1 MGESPVKVDRLKVD
15 RLKVGIVDIGSNS
28 MRLLITDGFEEF
40 ERQVEVTGLGRGVD
54 STGVLSDRAVE
65 DTLEVLRRFGGLL
78 EAFGVQ
84 RRLAIAT
91 SASRDA
97 SNREAFFDGCETAL
111 GIRPT
116 LITGSE
122 EARFAFRGATSGLAV
137 SGPVVVSDIGGG
149 STEFVWADREISID
163 IGSVR
168 LTDRHLPAR
177 PASSTQVREALDAV
191 HTLFD
196 GVSPAGG
203 ETLVGVAGTWTSLAA
218 MDQELAPY
226 DPDLVH
232 GYLIGR
238 ADLGRWIAK
247 LAERTIEETAALA
260 GLDPKRAPVILA
272 GAVVALGVM
281 DVLGADEAT
290 VSERDTLEGAA
301 KHLLDLA

>member
-1 MGESPVKVDRLKVD
+1 M
-15 RLKVGIVDIGSNS
+15 KVGIVDIGSNS
-28 MRLLITDGFEEF
+28 IRLLIMDGIEEF

-54 STGVLSDRAVE
+54 STGALSDDAIE
-65 DTLEVLRRFGGLL
+65 DTLVVLRSFGDLL
-78 EAFGVQ
+78 DTHEVQ
-84 RRLAIAT
+84 QRMAIAT

-122 EARFAFRGATSGLAV
+122 EARFAFRGATSGLAM

-149 STEFVWADREISID
+149 STEFVWAEREMSVD

-168 LTDRHLPAR
+168 LTDRHLPDR
-177 PASSTQVREALDAV
+177 PASSTQVRDALDAV
-191 HTLFD
+191 HTLFE

-226 DPDLVH
+226 DPELVH
-232 GYLIGR
+232 GYVIGR
-238 ADLGRWIAK
+238 SGLEGWVAK
-247 LAERTIEETAALA
+247 LAERTIEETSALA

-272 GAVVALGVM
+272 GSVVALGVM
-281 DVLGADEAT
+281 DVLGVDEAIA
-290 VSERDTLEGAA
+290 SERDTLDGAA

>member
-1 MGESPVKVDRLKVD
+1 MGESPV
-15 RLKVGIVDIGSNS
+15 KVGIVDIGSNS
-28 MRLLITDGFEEF
+28 IRLLIMDGIEEF

-54 STGVLSDRAVE
+54 STGALSDDAIE
-65 DTLEVLRRFGGLL
+65 DTLVVLRSFGDLL
-78 EAFGVQ
+78 DTHEVQ
-84 RRLAIAT
+84 QRMAIAT

-122 EARFAFRGATSGLAV
+122 EARFAFRGATSGLAM

-149 STEFVWADREISID
+149 STEFVWAEREMSVD

-168 LTDRHLPAR
+168 LTDRHLPDR
-177 PASSTQVREALDAV
+177 PASSTQVRDALDAV
-191 HTLFD
+191 HTLFE

-226 DPDLVH
+226 DPELVH
-232 GYLIGR
+232 GYVIGR
-238 ADLGRWIAK
+238 SGLEGWVAK
-247 LAERTIEETAALA
+247 LAERTIEETSALA

-272 GAVVALGVM
+272 GSVVALGVM
-281 DVLGADEAT
+281 DVLGVDEAI
-290 VSERDTLEGAA
+290 VSERDTLDGAA
-301 KHLLDLA
+301 KHLLDIA

>member
-1 MGESPVKVDRLKVD
+1 MGESPV
-15 RLKVGIVDIGSNS
+15 KVGIVDIGSNS
-28 MRLLITDGFEEF
+28 IRLLIMDGIEEF

-54 STGVLSDRAVE
+54 STGALSDDAIE
-65 DTLEVLRRFGGLL
+65 DTLVVLRSFGDLL
-78 EAFGVQ
+78 DTHEVQ
-84 RRLAIAT
+84 QRMAIAT

-122 EARFAFRGATSGLAV
+122 EARFAFRGATSGLAM

-149 STEFVWADREISID
+149 STEFVWAEREMSVD

-168 LTDRHLPAR
+168 LTDRHLPDR
-177 PASSTQVREALDAV
+177 PASSTQVRDALDAV
-191 HTLFD
+191 HTLFE

-226 DPDLVH
+226 DPELVH
-232 GYLIGR
+232 GYVIGR
-238 ADLGRWIAK
+238 SGLEGWVAK
-247 LAERTIEETAALA
+247 LAERTIEETSALA

-272 GAVVALGVM
+272 GSVVALGVM
-281 DVLGADEAT
+281 DVLGVDEAI
-290 VSERDTLEGAA
+290 VSERDTLDGAA